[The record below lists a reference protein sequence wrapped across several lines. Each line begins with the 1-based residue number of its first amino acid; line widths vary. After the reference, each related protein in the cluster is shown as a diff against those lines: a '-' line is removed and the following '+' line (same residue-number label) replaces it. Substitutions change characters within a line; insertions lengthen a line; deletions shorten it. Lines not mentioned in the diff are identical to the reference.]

1 MPYKH
6 FGCECGH
13 VTISLQGIL
22 DDSFPACEGCGEP
35 TTTREYATE
44 FAGGRPTKVFDK
56 PIEMFS
62 VGMHPEEIPA
72 FERKLPLIEHRGGVP
87 LARTRHEKKQI
98 LRYFGYQ
105 ENK

>member
-13 VTISLQGIL
+13 VTVALLGIK
-22 DDSFPACEGCGEP
+22 DDHYPACEDCGEQ

-56 PIEMFS
+56 PIEMYS
-62 VGMHPEEIPA
+62 VGMSPEEIPA
-72 FERKLPLIEHRGGVP
+72 FEKALPLIGHRGGVP

-98 LRYFGYQ
+98 LRHFNHQ
-105 ENK
+105 EN